1 MSTIRKTA
9 TVKVMLSHDYCH
21 FEASMALEND
31 NGVTIEEMDAA
42 RKDCNRLTL
51 KAIAQYQKA
60 KQNAANRTDGQ
71 YKMQNFET
79 QCKKI
84 LQKSEGDRTVNE
96 LAMLKQYEQ
105 ENWQEQFES
114 RYDFEDNPDDLPF

>member
-21 FEASMALEND
+21 FEASMDLEND
-31 NGVTIEEMDAA
+31 NGVTIEEMDSAK
-42 RKDCNRLTL
+42 KDCNRLTL
-51 KAIAQYQKA
+51 KAIEQYKKA

-105 ENWQEQFES
+105 ENWQEQFDS
-114 RYDFEDNPDDLPF
+114 YYDFEDNPDDLPF